1 MFRWEL
7 LVAGVAA
14 GAGAWAGVIEGDSN
28 DSKPRRITLYVS
40 REFILRR
47 L

>member
-14 GAGAWAGVIEGDSN
+14 GAWAGVMVFVSDSN
-28 DSKPRRITLYVS
+28 DNKQERITLYVS
-40 REFILRR
+40 RDFILRR

>member
-7 LVAGVAA
+7 LVAGA
-14 GAGAWAGVIEGDSN
+14 AGAWAVVMVFVGDSN
-28 DSKPRRITLYVS
+28 DSMQVRITLYVP
-40 REFILRR
+40 RDFILRR